1 MRKLPR
7 FEPSEH
13 RMPYLPAKLEERLF
27 SNHPSRDLI
36 FGVHDLH
43 DEDSGKKA
51 VELHVH
57 DRLPGNVKADLDRL
71 ANGLRGEGLISGHDL
86 RYSKGGSFLDKE
98 GVIHRLGRHYRLVL
112 HLP

>member
-7 FEPSEH
+7 FEPREH
-13 RMPYLPAKLEERLF
+13 SMPYLSAKLEERLF
-27 SNHPSRDLI
+27 SDHPSRDLI

-57 DRLPGNVKADLDRL
+57 DRVPGNVKSDLDRL
-71 ANGLRGEGLISGHDL
+71 AYGLRQDRLISGHDL
-86 RYSKGGSFLDKE
+86 RYSKDGSYLDKE
-98 GVIHRLGRHYRLVL
+98 GVIHRLGRHYRLIL